1 MTTRKNV
8 LVIGAGP
15 TGLLTAY
22 GLAKQGVHVT
32 VVEERATLDDSPRA
46 MVYLP
51 SSLKALDDLGLLED
65 AEKVGARGH
74 AFTMRFAS
82 GYIGE
87 LDHRVLQEHTPYYYT
102 LHFGQHVLA
111 KLILD
116 RFLQLPNTSVLW
128 GTRFNRVLDNS
139 DRVAIEVSTQ
149 AGEQRLEADWL
160 VAADGARSSVRK
172 ALDIEFEGFTWPD
185 TFMATN
191 VYFDFAAHGYC
202 ENTMIAD
209 PVEWAVISK
218 INNDNL
224 WRVAYGERSDW
235 SEEERQ
241 ANVAKRYQHFLPES
255 ASYKLERASSY
266 RVHQRCASTYRAG
279 RVLLAGDAAHA
290 TSPIGGLG
298 FTAGIQ
304 DATTLIEA
312 LGLVLN
318 GHDED
323 VLDYYAGERRRIFLD
338 IVNPLAIEHKRRVQE
353 ADPVKR
359 AQDEEG
365 FRKMASDPNYVRN
378 ALMNLFALVSNPYS
392 ADWRD
397 RLSERDVREPHSM
410 PLFTATDD

>member
-1 MTTRKNV
+1 MTIKKHV
-8 LVIGAGP
+8 VVIGAGP

-32 VVEERATLDDSPRA
+32 VVEERAMLDDSPRA

-51 SSLKALDDLGLLED
+51 SSLKALDDLGLLEE

-87 LDHRVLQEHTPYYYT
+87 LDHRVLQVHTPYYYT

-111 KLILD
+111 KLILEQ
-116 RFLQLPNTSVLW
+116 LLKLPNASVLW
-128 GTRFNRVLDNS
+128 GTRFNRVVDNAQ
-139 DRVAIEVSTQ
+139 RVAVEVSTE
-149 AGEQRLEADWL
+149 AGEQRLEADWV
-160 VAADGARSSVRK
+160 VAADGARSAVRK
-172 ALDIEFEGFTWPD
+172 SLGIKFEGFTWPD

-209 PVEWAVISK
+209 PVNWAVISK
-218 INNDNL
+218 ISNDNL
-224 WRVAYGERSDW
+224 WRVAYGERTDW
-235 SEEERQ
+235 TEEERQ
-241 ANVAKRYQHFLPES
+241 ANVAKRYEHFLPEG
-255 ASYKLERASSY
+255 ASYTLDRASSY

-279 RVLLAGDAAHA
+279 RILLAGDAAHA

-304 DATTLIEA
+304 DAVTLIEA
-312 LGLVLN
+312 LGLVLK

-323 VLDYYAGERRRIFLD
+323 VLDYYAAERRRIFLD

-353 ADPVKR
+353 ADPGRR

-378 ALMNLFALVSNPYS
+378 ALMNLFALVSTPYS

-397 RLSERDVREPHSM
+397 RLGEQDTREPHAM